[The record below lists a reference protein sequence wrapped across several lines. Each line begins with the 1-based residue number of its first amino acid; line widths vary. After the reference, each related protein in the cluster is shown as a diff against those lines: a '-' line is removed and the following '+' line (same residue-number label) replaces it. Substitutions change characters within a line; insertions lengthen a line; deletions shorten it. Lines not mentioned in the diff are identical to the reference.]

1 MVLEKE
7 RNYHIHGF
15 LSVPIS
21 IVKVSVN
28 GVEVRAVKPGV
39 YRHTITGFL
48 SFYSFLYFCNIIT
61 GSYLSILFLLC
72 R

>member
-1 MVLEKE
+1 MLEKE

-15 LSVPIS
+15 PSVPIS

-39 YRHTITGFL
+39 YRHTITGL
-48 SFYSFLYFCNIIT
+48 SSFYSFLYFCNIIT